1 MYLHRTIE
9 PVIREVSEIYKV
21 VLLTGARQCGKSTCL
36 EHLADD
42 DVRKRLSLD
51 DEVLLEEAR
60 NSASQFLVHHPLPL
74 FIDEIQRAPNLFLQ
88 IKAEVDARNDYGQ
101 VWASGSQKFVLMK
114 GVADSLAG
122 RLCPL
127 ELMPLSLYERQGKGL
142 EHKPAKSSLFRGGF
156 QSFRGNLHSND
167 PNGINFQNLWH
178 SWFFTGYFYVQ
189 RRHETSPSGK
199 HRLVHR
205 LIGRSPS

>member
-1 MYLHRTIE
+1 MFE
-9 PVIREVSEIYKV
+9 CKFFGKFRENNDEVKSLVRLLDKTRELNYREKDVKV
-21 VLLTGARQCGKSTCL
+21 LAESALADYVKDQRLTGAVIFNSRL
-36 EHLADD
+36 EP
-42 DVRKRLSLD
+42 
-51 DEVLLEEAR
+51 VLYEAGDGLFPWQTVVQR
-60 NSASQFLVHHPLPL
+60 VFVKNILTYPFKQFASREAFGDIG
-74 FIDEIQRAPNLFLQ
+74 FY
-88 IKAEVDARNDYGQ
+88 DYG
-101 VWASGSQKFVLMK
+101 V
-114 GVADSLAG
+114 VA
-122 RLCPL
+122 R
-127 ELMPLSLYERQGKGL
+127 
-142 EHKPAKSSLFRGGF
+142 HNAKSSLFRGGF

>member
-1 MYLHRTIE
+1 MIFCRSKRAAERALERLKPYIEGKLFLKLNEQKTKICRVTDSELKFLGFGFWRFRTE
-9 PVIREVSEIYKV
+9 AKV
-21 VLLTGARQCGKSTCL
+21 RARPHQKSKAKC
-36 EHLADD
+36 
-42 DVRKRLSLD
+42 RLRLRAITSRSRGQSLD
-51 DEVLLEEAR
+51 AFRREL
-60 NSASQFLVHHPLPL
+60 
-74 FIDEIQRAPNLFLQ
+74 RAFVRGWVNYFRISVMSRFVKETDKWLRRRIRQ
-88 IKAEVDARNDYGQ
+88 I
-101 VWASGSQKFVLMK
+101 
-114 GVADSLAG
+114 
-122 RLCPL
+122 
-127 ELMPLSLYERQGKGL
+127 
-142 EHKPAKSSLFRGGF
+142 AKSSLFRGGL